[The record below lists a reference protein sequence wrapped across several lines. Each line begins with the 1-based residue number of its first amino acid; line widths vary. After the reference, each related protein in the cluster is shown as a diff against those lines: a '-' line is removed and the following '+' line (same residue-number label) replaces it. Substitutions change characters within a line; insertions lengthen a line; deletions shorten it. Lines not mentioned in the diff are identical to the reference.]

1 MHHEIMN
8 CNNNRGHTPLARK
21 NYNEDFYVRLRLGT
35 EGNHKPFPDGD
46 FTVIFTSTGGGRYTC
61 GCENGALTNCKVNPD
76 GTATCF
82 IQGGNLEVGTLK
94 AEVRIMQDD
103 PNFPSGKRR
112 DVLFPDGVIELVTG
126 ASSFDDVQMEVAM
139 NYAIVSAY
147 ELATKKGYQGT
158 QEEFY
163 ATFSELTKTM
173 NTTKETAKGLQTK
186 LEEVNREWQELNTS
200 ITDKLSTIKDGKSA
214 YELAKEHGYVGTAE
228 EWLASLK
235 GERGER
241 GEQGVQGQKGEQGA
255 RGEQGL
261 RGLQGV
267 QGQKGDTGA
276 KGDRGEKGQTG
287 DRGLKGDK
295 GDTGWLTL
303 VNHGTADTT
312 FALTP
317 NVLHVWG
324 AVPQLSI
331 TLAPSVPN
339 IINEYMFEFQSP
351 EDTPTNFNR
360 PQDVKW
366 ANDYEQPIKA
376 NKRYQGSIVNNVMII
391 VEASV

>member
-1 MHHEIMN
+1 MN
-8 CNNNRGHTPLARK
+8 CNNNHGLTPLARK

-61 GCENGALTNCKVNPD
+61 GRENGALTNCKVNAD

-94 AEVRIMQDD
+94 AEVRIMQED

-173 NTTKETAKGLQTK
+173 NATKETAKGLQTK
-186 LEEVNREWQELNTS
+186 LEEVNREWENLNTS
-200 ITDKLSTIKDGKSA
+200 ITDKLSTLKDGKSA
-214 YELAKEHGYVGTAE
+214 YELAKEHGYVGTTE

-235 GERGER
+235 G
-241 GEQGVQGQKGEQGA
+241 V
-255 RGEQGL
+255 
-261 RGLQGV
+261 
-267 QGQKGDTGA
+267 
-276 KGDRGEKGQTG
+276 
-287 DRGLKGDK
+287 KGDK
-295 GDTGWLTL
+295 GDTGLLAL

-317 NVLHVWG
+317 NAMHVWG
-324 AVPQLSI
+324 EVAQLSL
-331 TLAPSVPN
+331 TLGAPMPN
-339 IINEYMFEFQSP
+339 VVNEYAFEFQSP
-351 EDTPTNFNR
+351 ATPTNLLL
-360 PQDVKW
+360 PATLKW
-366 ANDYEQPIKA
+366 YNNYTPTIRAG
-376 NKRYQGSIVNNVMII
+376 KRYQASIVNNVII
-391 VEASV
+391 MGEVEI

>member
-1 MHHEIMN
+1 MN
-8 CNNNRGHTPLARK
+8 CNNNRGLTPLARK

-35 EGNHKPFPDGD
+35 EGNDKPFPDGD

-61 GCENGALTNCKVNPD
+61 GRENGALTNCKVNPD

-126 ASSFDDVQMEVAM
+126 ASSFDDVQMEVTM

-173 NTTKETAKGLQTK
+173 NATKETAKGLQTK

-200 ITDKLSTIKDGKSA
+200 ITDRLSTIKDGKSA
-214 YELAKEHGYVGTAE
+214 YELAKEQGFVGTAE

-235 GERGER
+235 G
-241 GEQGVQGQKGEQGA
+241 V
-255 RGEQGL
+255 
-261 RGLQGV
+261 
-267 QGQKGDTGA
+267 KGDA
-276 KGDRGEKGQTG
+276 
-287 DRGLKGDK
+287 
-295 GDTGWLTL
+295 GWLSL

-312 FALTP
+312 FTLNP
-317 NVLHVWG
+317 NAMHVWG
-324 AVPQLSI
+324 EVAQL
-331 TLAPSVPN
+331 TLTLGAPMPN
-339 IINEYMFEFQSP
+339 VVNEYAFEFQSP
-351 EDTPTNFNR
+351 ATPTSLSL
-360 PQDVKW
+360 PATLKW
-366 ANDYEQPIKA
+366 YNNYTPTIRAG
-376 NKRYQGSIVNNVMII
+376 KRYQASIVNDVII
-391 VEASV
+391 MGEA

>member
-1 MHHEIMN
+1 MVN
-8 CNNNRGHTPLARK
+8 CNNNRGLTPLARK

-35 EGNHKPFPDGD
+35 EGNGKPFPDGD

-61 GCENGALTNCKVNPD
+61 GRENGALTNCKVNAD

-139 NYAIVSAY
+139 NYAVVSAY
-147 ELATKKGYQGT
+147 ELAVKKGYQGT

-173 NTTKETAKGLQTK
+173 NATKETAKGLQTK
-186 LEEVNREWQELNTS
+186 LEDVTAKWQELNTS
-200 ITDKLSTIKDGKSA
+200 ITDKLSTIKDGRSA

-235 GERGER
+235 GI
-241 GEQGVQGQKGEQGA
+241 
-255 RGEQGL
+255 
-261 RGLQGV
+261 
-267 QGQKGDTGA
+267 
-276 KGDRGEKGQTG
+276 
-287 DRGLKGDK
+287 KGDK
-295 GDTGWLTL
+295 GDTGLLTL

-312 FALTP
+312 FTLTP
-317 NVLHVWG
+317 NAMHVWG
-324 AVPQLSI
+324 EVTQL
-331 TLAPSVPN
+331 TLTLGEPIPN
-339 IINEYMFEFQSP
+339 VVNEYVFEFQSSA
-351 EDTPTNFNR
+351 TPTNLSLPATLHWYKNYIPTIR
-360 PQDVKW
+360 AGKLYQVW
-366 ANDYEQPIKA
+366 IIK
-376 NKRYQGSIVNNVMII
+376 NFIFMWEVS
-391 VEASV
+391 

>member
-1 MHHEIMN
+1 MVN
-8 CNNNRGHTPLARK
+8 CNNNRGLTPLARK

-35 EGNHKPFPDGD
+35 EGNGKPFPDGD

-61 GCENGALTNCKVNPD
+61 GRENGALTNCKVNAD

-147 ELATKKGYQGT
+147 ELAVKKGYQGT

-173 NTTKETAKGLQTK
+173 NSTKETAKGLQTK
-186 LEEVNREWQELNTS
+186 LEELSREWQELNTS
-200 ITDKLSTIKDGKSA
+200 ITDKLSTLKDGKSA
-214 YELAKEHGYVGTAE
+214 YELAKEHGYVGTTE

-235 GERGER
+235 
-241 GEQGVQGQKGEQGA
+241 
-255 RGEQGL
+255 
-261 RGLQGV
+261 
-267 QGQKGDTGA
+267 
-276 KGDRGEKGQTG
+276 
-287 DRGLKGDK
+287 GLKGDK
-295 GDTGWLTL
+295 GDTGLLTL

-312 FALTP
+312 FTLTP
-317 NVLHVWG
+317 NAMHVWG
-324 AVPQLSI
+324 EVAQLNL
-331 TLAPSVPN
+331 TLGAPMPN
-339 IINEYMFEFQSP
+339 VVNEYAFEFQSP
-351 EDTPTNFNR
+351 TTPTNLSL
-360 PQDVKW
+360 PATLKW
-366 ANDYEQPIKA
+366 YNDYTPTIRA
-376 NKRYQGSIVNNVMII
+376 GKRYQASIVNNVII
-391 VEASV
+391 MGEVE

>member
-1 MHHEIMN
+1 MN
-8 CNNNRGHTPLARK
+8 CNNNRGLTPLARK
-21 NYNEDFYVRLRLGT
+21 NYNEDFYVRLRLVTDG
-35 EGNHKPFPDGD
+35 EGKPFPDGD

-61 GCENGALTNCKVNPD
+61 GRENGALTNCKVNTD

-82 IQGGNLEVGTLK
+82 IQGGNLEVGMLK

-139 NYAIVSAY
+139 NYAIISAY

-173 NTTKETAKGLQTK
+173 NSTKETAKGLQTK
-186 LEEVNREWQELNTS
+186 LEEVNREWENLNTS
-200 ITDKLSTIKDGKSA
+200 ITDKLSTLKDGKSA

-235 GERGER
+235 G
-241 GEQGVQGQKGEQGA
+241 V
-255 RGEQGL
+255 
-261 RGLQGV
+261 
-267 QGQKGDTGA
+267 KGDA
-276 KGDRGEKGQTG
+276 
-287 DRGLKGDK
+287 
-295 GDTGWLTL
+295 GWLPL

-317 NVLHVWG
+317 NAMHVWG
-324 AVPQLSI
+324 EVAQL
-331 TLAPSVPN
+331 TLTLGAPMPN
-339 IINEYMFEFQSP
+339 VVNEYAFEFQSP
-351 EDTPTNFNR
+351 ATPTNLSL
-360 PQDVKW
+360 PATLKW
-366 ANDYEQPIKA
+366 YNNYTPTIRAG
-376 NKRYQGSIVNNVMII
+376 KRYQASIVNNVII
-391 VEASV
+391 MGEVE

>member
-1 MHHEIMN
+1 MVN
-8 CNNNRGHTPLARK
+8 CNNNRGLTPLARK

-61 GCENGALTNCKVNPD
+61 GRENGALTNCKVNPD
-76 GTATCF
+76 GTASCF

-94 AEVRIMQDD
+94 AEVRIMQED

-147 ELATKKGYQGT
+147 ELAVKKGYQGT

-173 NTTKETAKGLQTK
+173 NSTKETAKGLQDK

-214 YELAKEHGYVGTAE
+214 YELAKEHGYVGTTE

-235 GERGER
+235 G
-241 GEQGVQGQKGEQGA
+241 V
-255 RGEQGL
+255 
-261 RGLQGV
+261 
-267 QGQKGDTGA
+267 
-276 KGDRGEKGQTG
+276 
-287 DRGLKGDK
+287 K
-295 GDTGWLTL
+295 GDTGWLSL
-303 VNHGTADTT
+303 VNHGTSDTT
-312 FALTP
+312 FTLTP
-317 NVLHVWG
+317 NAMHVWG
-324 AVPQLSI
+324 EVAQL
-331 TLAPSVPN
+331 TLTLGTPIPN
-339 IINEYMFEFQSP
+339 VVNEYAFEFQSP
-351 EDTPTNFNR
+351 ATPTNLSV
-360 PQDVKW
+360 PSTLKW
-366 ANDYEQPIKA
+366 YNDYTPTIRDG
-376 NKRYQGSIVNNVMII
+376 KRYQASIVNNVII
-391 VEASV
+391 MGEVE

>member
-1 MHHEIMN
+1 MD
-8 CNNNRGHTPLARK
+8 CNNNRGLTPLARK
-21 NYNEDFYVRLRLGT
+21 NYNEDFFVRLRLVTDG
-35 EGNHKPFPDGD
+35 EGKPFPDGD
-46 FTVIFTSTGGGRYTC
+46 FTVTFTSTGGGRYTC
-61 GCENGALTNCKVNPD
+61 GRENGALTNCKVNPD

-139 NYAIVSAY
+139 NYAIISAY
-147 ELATKKGYQGT
+147 ELAVKKGYQGT

-173 NTTKETAKGLQTK
+173 NSTKETAKGLQTK

-214 YELAKEHGYVGTAE
+214 YELAKEHGYVGTVE

-241 GEQGVQGQKGEQGA
+241 GQQGV

-261 RGLQGV
+261 RGLQGI
-267 QGQKGDTGA
+267 QGQ
-276 KGDRGEKGQTG
+276 
-287 DRGLKGDK
+287 KGDK
-295 GDTGWLTL
+295 GDTGWLSL

-312 FALTP
+312 FTLTP
-317 NVLHVWG
+317 NAMHVWG
-324 AVPQLSI
+324 EVAQLSLTSGTPI
-331 TLAPSVPN
+331 PN
-339 IINEYMFEFQSP
+339 VVNEYAFEFQSP
-351 EDTPTNFNR
+351 ATPTNLSL
-360 PQDVKW
+360 PATLKW
-366 ANDYEQPIKA
+366 YNNYTPTIRAG
-376 NKRYQGSIVNNVMII
+376 KRYQASIVNDVII
-391 VEASV
+391 MGEVE

>member
-1 MHHEIMN
+1 MN
-8 CNNNRGHTPLARK
+8 CNNNRGLTPLARK

-35 EGNHKPFPDGD
+35 EGNHKSFPNGD
-46 FTVIFTSTGGGRYTC
+46 FTVIFTSTGGGRYAC
-61 GCENGALTNCKVNPD
+61 GRENGVLTNCKVNPD

-139 NYAIVSAY
+139 NYAIISAY

-173 NTTKETAKGLQTK
+173 NSTKETAKGLQTK
-186 LEEVNREWQELNTS
+186 LEEVNREWENLNTS
-200 ITDKLSTIKDGKSA
+200 ITDKLSTLKDGKSA

-235 GERGER
+235 G
-241 GEQGVQGQKGEQGA
+241 V
-255 RGEQGL
+255 
-261 RGLQGV
+261 
-267 QGQKGDTGA
+267 KGDA
-276 KGDRGEKGQTG
+276 
-287 DRGLKGDK
+287 
-295 GDTGWLTL
+295 GWLPL

-317 NVLHVWG
+317 NAMHVWG
-324 AVPQLSI
+324 EVAQL
-331 TLAPSVPN
+331 TLTLGAPMPN
-339 IINEYMFEFQSP
+339 VVNEYAFEFQSP
-351 EDTPTNFNR
+351 ATPTNLSL
-360 PQDVKW
+360 PATLKW
-366 ANDYEQPIKA
+366 YNNYTPTIRAG
-376 NKRYQGSIVNNVMII
+376 KRYQASIVNNVII
-391 VEASV
+391 MGEVE

>member
-1 MHHEIMN
+1 MN
-8 CNNNRGHTPLARK
+8 CNNNHGLTPLARK

-61 GCENGALTNCKVNPD
+61 GRENGALTNCKVNAD

-94 AEVRIMQDD
+94 AEVRIMQED

-173 NTTKETAKGLQTK
+173 NATKETAKGLQTK
-186 LEEVNREWQELNTS
+186 LEEVNREWENLNTS
-200 ITDKLSTIKDGKSA
+200 ITDKLSTLKDGKSA
-214 YELAKEHGYVGTAE
+214 YELAKEHGYVGTTE

-235 GERGER
+235 G
-241 GEQGVQGQKGEQGA
+241 V
-255 RGEQGL
+255 
-261 RGLQGV
+261 
-267 QGQKGDTGA
+267 
-276 KGDRGEKGQTG
+276 
-287 DRGLKGDK
+287 K
-295 GDTGWLTL
+295 GDTGWLSL

-317 NVLHVWG
+317 NAMHVWG
-324 AVPQLSI
+324 EVVQL
-331 TLAPSVPN
+331 TLTLGAPMPN
-339 IINEYMFEFQSP
+339 VVNEYSFEFQSP
-351 EDTPTNFNR
+351 ATPTNLSL
-360 PQDVKW
+360 PATLKW
-366 ANDYEQPIKA
+366 YNNYTPTIRAG
-376 NKRYQGSIVNNVMII
+376 KRYQASIVNNVII
-391 VEASV
+391 MGEVEI

>member
-1 MHHEIMN
+1 MVN
-8 CNNNRGHTPLARK
+8 CNNNRGLTPLARK

-61 GCENGALTNCKVNPD
+61 GRENGALTNCKVNAD

-139 NYAIVSAY
+139 NYAIVSAF
-147 ELATKKGYQGT
+147 EMAVKKGYQGT

-173 NTTKETAKGLQTK
+173 NSTKETAKGLQSK
-186 LEEVNREWQELNTS
+186 LEEVNREWENLNTS

-214 YELAKEHGYVGTAE
+214 YELAKEHGYVGTTE

-235 GERGER
+235 G
-241 GEQGVQGQKGEQGA
+241 V
-255 RGEQGL
+255 
-261 RGLQGV
+261 
-267 QGQKGDTGA
+267 KGDTGLLA
-276 KGDRGEKGQTG
+276 
-287 DRGLKGDK
+287 
-295 GDTGWLTL
+295 L

-317 NVLHVWG
+317 NAMHVWG
-324 AVPQLSI
+324 EVAQLELKLGTPI
-331 TLAPSVPN
+331 PN
-339 IINEYMFEFQSP
+339 VVNEYAFEFQSP
-351 EDTPTNFNR
+351 ATPTNLSV
-360 PQDVKW
+360 PSTLKW
-366 ANDYEQPIKA
+366 YNNYTPNIIAG
-376 NKRYQGSIVNNVMII
+376 KRYQASIVNNVII
-391 VEASV
+391 MGEA